1 MEGLTLTATSRDV
14 FGKKTRFLRRQGV
27 TPTHLFGHNIKSL
40 ALECHTAELMQ
51 ILAQAGTTT
60 LLNLKIDGEKRP
72 RKVLVREVQKDV
84 FGRELLHVDFY
95 QVKLTEKIKA
105 DIPIVLTGEAPA
117 LKLRGRFLMQ
127 TLDSLSVECLPE
139 KLPPEVRVDLNSLEE
154 VEQAI
159 HVKDLELDHDVTVA
173 NDPDQLIVKVS
184 EKVVAEIEEEVIEEE
199 AEIAEA
205 EAEAEAPSEEP
216 PAEQTDTSA

>member
-14 FGKKTRFLRRQGV
+14 FGKKTRFLRRQGI
-27 TPTHLFGHNIKSL
+27 TPTHLFGHNLKSL
-40 ALECHTAELMQ
+40 SLECHTTELTNV
-51 ILAQAGTTT
+51 LSQAGTTT

-72 RKVLVREVQKDV
+72 RKVLVREIQKDV

-105 DIPIVLTGEAPA
+105 DIPITLIGEAPA
-117 LKLRGRFLMQ
+117 LKLKGRFLMH
-127 TLDSLSVECLPE
+127 TLDSLNVECLPD
-139 KLPPEVRVDLNSLEE
+139 KLPPEIRVDLSSLEE

-159 HVKDLELDHDVTVA
+159 HVKDLKLDQDITVA

-199 AEIAEA
+199 AEIE
-205 EAEAEAPSEEP
+205 EAEAPSEEA

>member
-14 FGKKTRFLRRQGV
+14 FGKKTRFLRRQGI
-27 TPTHLFGHNIKSL
+27 TPTHLFGHNLKSL
-40 ALECHTAELMQ
+40 SLECHTTELANVLSQ
-51 ILAQAGTTT
+51 VGTTT

-72 RKVLVREVQKDV
+72 RKVLVREIQKDV

-105 DIPIVLTGEAPA
+105 DIPITLIGEAPA
-117 LKLRGRFLMQ
+117 LKLKGRFLMH
-127 TLDSLSVECLPE
+127 TLDSLNVECLPD
-139 KLPPEVRVDLNSLEE
+139 KLPPEIRVDLSSLEE

-159 HVKDLELDHDVTVA
+159 HVKDLKLDQDITVA

-199 AEIAEA
+199 AEIE
-205 EAEAEAPSEEP
+205 EAEAPSEEA

>member
-14 FGKKTRFLRRQGV
+14 FGKKTRFLRRQGII
-27 TPTHLFGHNIKSL
+27 PAHLFGHNLKSL
-40 ALECHTAELMQ
+40 ALACQTAELMQ

-72 RKVLVREVQKDV
+72 RKVLIREVQKDV
-84 FGRELLHVDFY
+84 FGRQLLHVDFY

-105 DIPIVLTGEAPA
+105 DIPIILIGEAPA
-117 LKLRGRFLMQ
+117 LKLKGRFLMQ
-127 TLDSLSVECLPE
+127 TLDSLSVECLPD
-139 KLPPEVRVDLNSLEE
+139 KLPPEVRIDLSPLEE

-199 AEIAEA
+199 AEIE

-216 PAEQTDTSA
+216 TEQADTSA

>member
-60 LLNLKIDGEKRP
+60 LLNLKIDSEKRP
-72 RKVLVREVQKDV
+72 RTVLIREIQKDV
-84 FGRELLHVDFY
+84 FGRQLLHVDFY

-117 LKLRGRFLMQ
+117 LKLKGRFLMQ
-127 TLDSLSVECLPE
+127 TLDSLSVECLPD
-139 KLPPEVRVDLNSLEE
+139 KLPPEVRVDLSSLEE

-184 EKVVAEIEEEVIEEE
+184 EKVVAEIEEEIIEEE
-199 AEIAEA
+199 AEIE

-216 PAEQTDTSA
+216 PTEQTDTSA

>member
-40 ALECHTAELMQ
+40 ALACHTAELMQ
-51 ILAQAGTTT
+51 VLAQAGTTT

-72 RKVLVREVQKDV
+72 RKVLIREVQKDV
-84 FGRELLHVDFY
+84 FGRQLLHVDFY
-95 QVKLTEKIKA
+95 QVKWTEKIKA
-105 DIPIVLTGEAPA
+105 DIPIVLPGEAPA
-117 LKLRGRFLMQ
+117 LKLKGRFLMQ
-127 TLDSLSVECLPE
+127 TLDSLSVECLPD
-139 KLPPEVRVDLNSLEE
+139 KLPPEVQVDLSSLEE

-159 HVKDLELDHDVTVA
+159 HVKDLELDHDVTVS

-184 EKVVAEIEEEVIEEE
+184 EKVVAEIEEELIEEE
-199 AEIAEA
+199 AEIEEA
-205 EAEAEAPSEEP
+205 AAEAPSEEP

>member
-14 FGKKTRFLRRQGV
+14 FGKKTRFLRRQGI
-27 TPTHLFGHNIKSL
+27 TPTHLFGHNLKSL
-40 ALECHTAELMQ
+40 SLECHTAELANV
-51 ILAQAGTTT
+51 LSQAGTTT

-72 RKVLVREVQKDV
+72 RKVLVREIQKDV

-105 DIPIVLTGEAPA
+105 DIPITLIGEAPA
-117 LKLRGRFLMQ
+117 LKLKGRFLMH
-127 TLDSLSVECLPE
+127 TLDSLSVECLPD
-139 KLPPEVRVDLNSLEE
+139 KLPPEIRVDLSSLEE

-159 HVKDLELDHDVTVA
+159 HVKDLKLDQDITVA

-199 AEIAEA
+199 AEIE
-205 EAEAEAPSEEP
+205 EAEAEAPSEEA